1 MFPNTPQRVQIRVAS
16 GADQHHP
23 RARNDLARRCMIK
36 TGSPPVIFFT
46 GDDTPGNALP
56 LHATQRGSPV
66 CTFGETAQAGVTIS
80 TYVTFVGVAL
90 SENGKPLAIINR
102 H

>member
-1 MFPNTPQRVQIRVAS
+1 MFPNTPQRVQMRAAS
-16 GADQHHP
+16 GADQHHHP
-23 RARNDLARRCMIK
+23 RSRNDLARRCMIK
-36 TGSPPVIFFT
+36 ADSPPVIFLT

-66 CTFGETAQAGVTIS
+66 CTSGETAQAGVTIS

-90 SENGKPLAIINR
+90 FGNGKTPR
-102 H
+102 HH

>member
-1 MFPNTPQRVQIRVAS
+1 MFPNTPQRVQMRAAS

-23 RARNDLARRCMIK
+23 RSRNALARRCMIK
-36 TGSPPVIFFT
+36 TGSPPVIFLT

-80 TYVTFVGVAL
+80 TYDCSVREWKT
-90 SENGKPLAIINR
+90 PR
-102 H
+102 HH

>member
-1 MFPNTPQRVQIRVAS
+1 MRAAS

-66 CTFGETAQAGVTIS
+66 CTSGETAQAGVTIS

-90 SENGKPLAIINR
+90 PRMGKPLAIINR